1 MCQGGAAN
9 AAASIHA
16 LFNRSGYW
24 QDDMVNW
31 FVVAAALLLPPA
43 ALPDGQA
50 RAPGQVATRL
60 AQVRIQQHIVIRVP
74 RPDTMR
80 RVSAPAAP
88 LPPIAWV
95 EKGSNDCVETS
106 RLAGAAIT
114 RSDSVD
120 LVMTGGKR
128 VRAKLGKECPA
139 LDFYTGFYVK
149 PTKDGMVCAKRD
161 TFRSRSGGECQIK
174 AFRNLIP
181 ER

>member
-1 MCQGGAAN
+1 MRAP
-9 AAASIHA
+9 IHP
-16 LFNRSGYW
+16 LFNRSAYW
-24 QDDMVNW
+24 QDAMVNW
-31 FVVAAALLLPPA
+31 ILIAAALLLPGAP
-43 ALPDGQA
+43 LPPGPGE
-50 RAPGQVATRL
+50 RAVPPITGTRT

-74 RPDTMR
+74 RADAVR

-95 EKGSNDCVETS
+95 EKDADKCVQMN

-120 LVMTGGKR
+120 LVLAGGKR

-139 LDFYTGFYVK
+139 LDFYSGFYVK
-149 PTKDGMVCAKRD
+149 PTKDGMVCARRD
-161 TFRSRSGGECQIK
+161 TFRSRAGGECQIK
-174 AFRNLIP
+174 AFRTLIP